1 MKKFKVEQIRNLV
14 LLGHGGC
21 GKTMLAEAMLFS
33 TKAVDRFGK
42 VDDGT
47 STMDHDPEEVKRKIS
62 IASAIA
68 PLEYK
73 EHKVNLIDTPGFFDF
88 IGEVKR
94 AVRAADSACIV
105 VCAVSGVE
113 VGTDKAWNYADAEN
127 LARFIVVNKMDRE
140 NADFDGAV
148 KALREQLGKNIIP
161 LQIPIGAAE
170 KFQGVVD
177 ILKNQALM
185 MEGGKVVEKPIPSEI
200 IPAIEEF
207 KTMLMEAVAETDDDL
222 LTKYLDG
229 QTLTQEEI
237 QIGARKGTISG
248 KLVPVLACS
257 SLKQIGIPNI
267 LDVAVGFLPSPADR
281 GEGIGINPI
290 TKGEEKRK
298 PSDSDPFSALVF
310 KTMADP
316 FVGKLTLFKVFSGV
330 IKSDSQVFNASKG
343 VAERIGQLFM
353 IKGKTQEPVTELGA
367 GDIGAVAKLQETF
380 TNNSLCDKDKPIV
393 FNPIQFPKPKFSLA
407 VEPKAKGDED
417 KIGTGLA
424 RLTEE
429 DLTFEVYKDK
439 ITHEIIASGIGDLHI
454 EIITSKLHKKFGVD
468 VTLKT
473 PKISYKETIKGTVKA
488 EGKHKKQ
495 SGGRG
500 QYGHVWLEMSPLSA
514 GSGFEFVDK
523 IFGGSVP
530 RNYIPAVEKGL
541 HESLEKGVLAGYPV
555 IDIRVTLYDG
565 SYHPVD
571 SSEMAFKIAA
581 SLGFKKGFME
591 AKPILLEPVMRMEVV
606 VPEEDMGD
614 IIGDLNKKR
623 GKILGMERDGRSQVV
638 KALAPQSELAKYAID
653 LRSMTQGRGE
663 FSMEFDHYDEVP
675 PHQAEAIIAEAK
687 KHMVVE
693 EE

>member
-1 MKKFKVEQIRNLV
+1 LKKFKVEQIRNLV

-33 TKAVDRFGK
+33 TKAIDRFGK

-47 STMDHDPEEVKRKIS
+47 STMDHDPEEIKRKIS
-62 IASAIA
+62 IAAAIA

-73 EHKVNLIDTPGFFDF
+73 DHKVNLIDTPGFFDF
-88 IGEVKR
+88 VGEVKG
-94 AVRAADSACIV
+94 AIRAADSACIV

-113 VGTDKAWNYADAEN
+113 VGTEKAWNYAEEQN
-127 LARFIVVNKMDRE
+127 LARIIVINKMDRE
-140 NADFDGAV
+140 NANFSGAV
-148 KALREQLGKNIIP
+148 KALREKLGNNIIP
-161 LQIPIGAAE
+161 VQIPVGAAD

-177 ILKNQALM
+177 ILKNQAFVL
-185 MEGGKVVEKPIPSEI
+185 ESGKMVEKPV
-200 IPAIEEF
+200 PADLTASIEEY
-207 KTMLMEAVAETDDDL
+207 KTMLMEAVAETDDEL

-229 QTLTQEEI
+229 QPLTQEELL
-237 QIGARKGTISG
+237 IGARKGTISG

-257 SLKQIGIPNI
+257 SLKQTGIPTI
-267 LDVAVGFLPSPADR
+267 LDVAVEFLPSPADR
-281 GEGIGINPI
+281 GEVAGINPNS
-290 TKGEEKRK
+290 KAEEKRK
-298 PSDSDPFSALVF
+298 PSDTEPFSALVF

-316 FVGKLTLFKVFSGV
+316 FVGKLTIFKVFSGV
-330 IKSDSQVFNASKG
+330 MKSDSQVFNASKG
-343 VAERIGQLFM
+343 VIERIGQLFA

-367 GDIGAVAKLQETF
+367 GDIGAVAKLQDTF
-380 TNNSLCDKDKPIV
+380 TSNTLCDKEKPIT
-393 FNPIQFPKPKFSLA
+393 FPAIDFPKPKLSLA

-417 KIGTGLA
+417 KISSGLA

-429 DLTFEVYKDK
+429 DPTFEVHKDTV
-439 ITHEIIASGIGDLHI
+439 THEIVASGMGDLHV
-454 EIITSKLHKKFGVD
+454 EVITSKLHKKFGVD

-500 QYGHVWLEMSPLSA
+500 QYGHVWLELSPLPS

-541 HESLEKGVLAGYPV
+541 HESLEKGVIAGYPV
-555 IDIRVTLYDG
+555 VDIRVTLYDG

-591 AKPILLEPVMRMEVV
+591 AKPILLEPIMRVV
-606 VPEEDMGD
+606 VTVPEEYMGD

-623 GKILGMERDGRSQVV
+623 GKILGMEREGKFQIV
-638 KALAPQSELAKYAID
+638 KALAPQTELAKYAID
-653 LRSMTQGRGE
+653 LRSMTQGRGD
-663 FSMEFDHYDEVP
+663 FTLEFDHFEEVP
-675 PHQAEAIIAEAK
+675 SHQAEAIITEAK
-687 KHMVVE
+687 KHMVE
-693 EE
+693 EEE